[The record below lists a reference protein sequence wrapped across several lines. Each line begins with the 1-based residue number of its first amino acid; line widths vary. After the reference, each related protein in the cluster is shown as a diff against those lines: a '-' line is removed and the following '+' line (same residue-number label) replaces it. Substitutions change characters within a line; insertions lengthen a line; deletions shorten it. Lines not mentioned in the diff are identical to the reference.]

1 MDLHRRNY
9 YKKKKKYLIVV
20 MFLIMII
27 AALMYIG
34 ISYGKT
40 IYSFSHIY
48 NVLFHGETEGAFVI
62 TTLRLPRVI
71 IGLLAGICFGL
82 AGNIFQKLLRNPL
95 ASPDMLG
102 ISTGASVA
110 AVFAILILQLSG
122 LIVSLIAIIF
132 GMLISLLIVLLSYH
146 HGYSNNRLILI
157 GIGMRA
163 MLSAMISWML
173 IRTSEY
179 DVGNALRWLSGSL
192 NTVNMNDAFSLLIV
206 TIIACVLIAIMNN
219 GLSVMGLGEEL
230 PVSLGVNTKTLRI
243 SLVIVGLM
251 LVAFATSITGPIASV
266 SFLSGPIAGRILR
279 NGKNN
284 MAATACI
291 GAILVLASDLIA
303 QYGLSSRYPVGVVT
317 GMLGAPYLLYL
328 IFMMNK
334 KGVQ

>member
-1 MDLHRRNY
+1 
-9 YKKKKKYLIVV
+9 

-34 ISYGKT
+34 LSYGKT

-62 TTLRLPRVI
+62 ITLRLPRVI

-95 ASPDMLG
+95 ASPDMIG

-146 HGYSNNRLILI
+146 RGYSNNRLILI

-192 NTVNMNDAFSLLIV
+192 NTVNINDAFSLLIV
-206 TIIACVLIAIMNN
+206 TIIACVLIALMNN

-303 QYGLSSRYPVGVVT
+303 QYGLSFRYPVGVVT

>member
-1 MDLHRRNY
+1 
-9 YKKKKKYLIVV
+9 

-34 ISYGKT
+34 LSYGKT

-48 NVLFHGETEGAFVI
+48 NVLFHGETEGAFVL

-95 ASPDMLG
+95 ASPDMIG

-206 TIIACVLIAIMNN
+206 TIVACVLIAIMNN

-230 PVSLGVNTKTLRI
+230 PVSLGVNTKALRI

>member
-34 ISYGKT
+34 LSYGKT

-95 ASPDMLG
+95 ASPDMIG

-146 HGYSNNRLILI
+146 RGYSNNRLILI

>member
-34 ISYGKT
+34 LSYGKT

-95 ASPDMLG
+95 ASPDMIG

-206 TIIACVLIAIMNN
+206 TIIACVLIAIVNN

>member
-34 ISYGKT
+34 LSYGKT

>member
-20 MFLIMII
+20 MFLTMII
-27 AALMYIG
+27 VALMYIG
-34 ISYGKT
+34 LSYGKT

-95 ASPDMLG
+95 ASPDMIG

>member
-1 MDLHRRNY
+1 
-9 YKKKKKYLIVV
+9 

-34 ISYGKT
+34 LSYGKT

>member
-34 ISYGKT
+34 LSYGKT

-95 ASPDMLG
+95 ASPDMIG

-163 MLSAMISWML
+163 MLSAMISLML

>member
-1 MDLHRRNY
+1 
-9 YKKKKKYLIVV
+9 

-27 AALMYIG
+27 ATLMYIG
-34 ISYGKT
+34 LSYGKT

-95 ASPDMLG
+95 ASPDMIG

>member
-34 ISYGKT
+34 LSYGKT

-192 NTVNMNDAFSLLIV
+192 NTVNINDAFSLLIV

-251 LVAFATSITGPIASV
+251 LVAFATSVTGPIASV

>member
-1 MDLHRRNY
+1 
-9 YKKKKKYLIVV
+9 

-34 ISYGKT
+34 LSYGKT

-95 ASPDMLG
+95 ASPDMIG

-146 HGYSNNRLILI
+146 HGYSNNRFILI

-192 NTVNMNDAFSLLIV
+192 NTVNINDAFSLLIV

-284 MAATACI
+284 MAATSCI

>member
-1 MDLHRRNY
+1 
-9 YKKKKKYLIVV
+9 
-20 MFLIMII
+20 MII

>member
-9 YKKKKKYLIVV
+9 YMKKKKYLIVV

-34 ISYGKT
+34 LSYGKT

-95 ASPDMLG
+95 ASPDMIG

>member
-27 AALMYIG
+27 VALMYIG
-34 ISYGKT
+34 LSYGKT

-95 ASPDMLG
+95 ASPDMIG

>member
-1 MDLHRRNY
+1 
-9 YKKKKKYLIVV
+9 

-34 ISYGKT
+34 LSYGKT

-62 TTLRLPRVI
+62 TTLRLPRII

-95 ASPDMLG
+95 ASPDMIG

-110 AVFAILILQLSG
+110 AVLAILILQLSG

-206 TIIACVLIAIMNN
+206 TIIACVLIVIMNN

>member
-1 MDLHRRNY
+1 
-9 YKKKKKYLIVV
+9 

-34 ISYGKT
+34 LSYGKT

-95 ASPDMLG
+95 ASPDMIG

-206 TIIACVLIAIMNN
+206 TIIACVLIALMNN

>member
-34 ISYGKT
+34 LSYGKT

-95 ASPDMLG
+95 ASPDMIG

-192 NTVNMNDAFSLLIV
+192 NTVNMNNAFSLLIV

>member
-1 MDLHRRNY
+1 
-9 YKKKKKYLIVV
+9 

-34 ISYGKT
+34 LSYGKT

-95 ASPDMLG
+95 ASPDMIG
-102 ISTGASVA
+102 ISTGASVV